1 MFSFSAESNLAL
13 AMAIPLASSFLAT
26 VGVTSALIPFLRKI
40 GNLQPIFDEAPEE
53 HRRKQGTPTM
63 GGVAILCGVVAGCAA
78 IFLVCGFSANL
89 LAALVVML
97 IFGAIGFLDDYTKI
111 TKKRN
116 MGLRARQKI
125 ALQILVGLAFAC
137 YYVFAADMGTWIV
150 VPFFWEAVNIGW
162 WIFPYIVFVVVAMVN
177 AVNLTDGLDGLASSV
192 SAVPALFWPALASL
206 AYALGLVHNGE
217 LALENVRMDLEDALF
232 FSALAGAC
240 LGFLAF
246 NRYPARIFMGD
257 TGSLAIGGGL
267 SAAAIV
273 THTELLLPVCGFIFV
288 VEALSDIIQVS
299 SYKLRAGRRV
309 FKMAPLHHHFE
320 LSGWHEK
327 KVVTVFSSTTLVLC
341 VCAMALMIS
350 QSA

>member
-1 MFSFSAESNLAL
+1 MFLTNAESNLAL
-13 AMAIPLASSFLAT
+13 AMAIPLAVSFAVT
-26 VGVTSALIPFLRKI
+26 AGVTSALIPFLRRI
-40 GNLQPIFDEAPEE
+40 GNLQPIFDEAPDE
-53 HRRKQGTPTM
+53 HKRKQGTPTM
-63 GGVAILCGVVAGCAA
+63 GGVAILCGTTAGCAA
-78 IFLVCGFSANL
+78 VFLVNGFSANL
-89 LAALVVML
+89 LAVLAVML
-97 IFGAIGFLDDYTKI
+97 VFGAIGFLDDCTKI
-111 TKKRN
+111 LRKRN

-150 VPFFWEAVNIGW
+150 IPFFWEAVDIGG
-162 WIFPYIVFVVVAMVN
+162 WIFPYIVFIVVAMVN

-192 SAVPALFWPALASL
+192 SVVPALFWPALASL
-206 AYALGLVHNGE
+206 AFALSLVRNGE
-217 LALENVRMDLEDALF
+217 LVIENVRMDLGDALL

-246 NRYPARIFMGD
+246 NRYPAKIFMGD

-273 THTELLLPVCGFIFV
+273 THTELLLPVCGFVFV
-288 VEALSDIIQVS
+288 IEALSDIIQVG
-299 SYKLRAGRRV
+299 SYKLRAGKRV

-327 KVVTVFSSTTLVLC
+327 KVVTVFSSITLALC
-341 VCAMALMIS
+341 VCAAALMVL